1 MMSAKVR
8 KVVGYP
14 DHFWFFD
21 DWAIWDWCHMNG
33 VQVILGCSGGAHGNA
48 LSIRL
53 SDTEGK
59 LLFELTWR

>member
-1 MMSAKVR
+1 MSAKVR

-21 DWAIWDWCHMNG
+21 DWAIWDWCKANG
-33 VQVILGCSGGAHGNA
+33 VQVIHECSVGTWNA
-48 LSIRL
+48 LSIRP